1 MDSHIKYT
9 HELISYNQ
17 KMYIKGQKN
26 IKKRIQRDFERID
39 NIYNVTL
46 SDGSKALIVNGT
58 VHLYG
63 YKVENGGFY
72 DLLHTRYYPEY
83 YEFVKNAEIIECP
96 TSHMRME
103 IIKKI

>member
-1 MDSHIKYT
+1 MDSHIRYT

-17 KMYIKGQKN
+17 KTYIIGQRN

-39 NIYNVTL
+39 NIFNVTL
-46 SDGSKALIVNGT
+46 PDGSKALIVNGT

-96 TSHMRME
+96 ASHMRME